1 MNAQRP
7 AGYDERI
14 GKLHRDPKGREGILT
29 DILGT
34 TAYLRPERG
43 GREWYVPLA
52 DVEPVADK
60 AEHQETL
67 SVKLAAVNKRSRG
80 ERDPLNHLSG

>member
-1 MNAQRP
+1 MNAQQR

-14 GKLHRDPKGREGILT
+14 GKLHRDPQGRVGILT

-43 GREWYVPLA
+43 GREWPVSLDA
-52 DVEPVADK
+52 IEPVTDK
-60 AEHQETL
+60 AQDREVL
-67 SVKLAAVNKRSRG
+67 SAKVADANRRSRG
-80 ERDPLNHLSG
+80 EL